1 MAKALAS
8 LNMDSF
14 KLMLEELY
22 RGRPLWSYAPGRRI
36 PLFED
41 EMCIVY
47 RGIVLTQ
54 TLQHGGEE
62 SILGLVGPMM
72 PVSKKF
78 TMLNS
83 YEVYALTPVDLLRLK
98 WDEVYRS
105 NDLMRELNRTLIHR
119 LRHTEALLDL
129 RSKRQT
135 SERLIAFLSF
145 LAQEYGKPTPQGVRL
160 EIQLTHQQMADAIN
174 TTRVT
179 ITRLLGVLKRASMI
193 KIGQDRTIYIMSE
206 LSHSQDFNF
215 TIKSR

>member
-1 MAKALAS
+1 MANSLAS

-22 RGRPLWSYAPGRRI
+22 RGRPLWSYSPGRRI

-41 EMCIVY
+41 EMCIVH
-47 RGIVLTQ
+47 RGIIRTQ
-54 TLQHGGEE
+54 TLQQGGEE
-62 SILGLVGPMM
+62 SIVGIVGPMM
-72 PVSKKF
+72 PISPKF

-105 NDLMRELNRTLIHR
+105 NDLMRELNRTLIQR
-119 LRHTEALLDL
+119 LRHTEVLLDL

-145 LAQEYGKPTPQGVRL
+145 LAQEYGNPTPQGVRL
-160 EIQLTHQQMADAIN
+160 EVQLTHQQIADAIN

-179 ITRLLGVLKRASMI
+179 ITRLLGVLKKASMV
-193 KIGQDRTIYIMSE
+193 KIGQDRSIYVMPG
-206 LSHSQDFNF
+206 LSHSQDFSF
-215 TIKSR
+215 MIKNR